1 MEGVSMTIEVLIEM
15 TPFSLNVD
23 AETPEEAERIA
34 KGMLNNPDNET
45 MYRIQS
51 NLYITTN
58 ID

>member
-1 MEGVSMTIEVLIEM
+1 MTIEVLIEM

>member
-1 MEGVSMTIEVLIEM
+1 MTIEVLIEM
-15 TPFSLNVD
+15 TPFSLHVD
-23 AETPEEAERIA
+23 AETPEEAEKIA
-34 KGMLNNPDNET
+34 KGMLNDNET

>member
-1 MEGVSMTIEVLIEM
+1 MTIEVLIEM
-15 TPFSLNVD
+15 TSFSLNVD

-34 KGMLNNPDNET
+34 KGMLSNPDNET

-51 NLYITTN
+51 NLYVTTD